1 MELWTQIARGTLFL
15 SISAGIHLALI
26 IFSLPWLTRVAQAT
40 KEQFRAH
47 RAGLLISLAFGLTVF
62 GHTVQ
67 VWIWAGAFLWYGAID
82 GVDTAVYFSLSTYT
96 TLGYGDIIL
105 DDTMRTFGAFA
116 SVCGML
122 TFGISTAF
130 LVGMIGRV
138 LPKGLH

>member
-26 IFSLPWLTRVAQAT
+26 IFSLPWLTKVAEVT
-40 KEQFRAH
+40 KSHFRAH
-47 RAGLLISLAFGLTVF
+47 RAGLLICLAFALIVF

-67 VWIWAGAFLWYGAID
+67 VWVWAGAFLWYGAFD
-82 GVDTAVYFSLSTYT
+82 NVGTAVYFALSSYT
-96 TLGYGDIIL
+96 TLGYGDVIL
-105 DDTMRTFGAFA
+105 DDNMRIFGAFS